1 MFARFGFVSGPM
13 VFIFLKGFFTFM
25 VQIALYLRGDI
36 RRGRS
41 VIREKMDAPQRLN
54 EWSIV
59 FQTIG
64 LTSTAFAYAQIT
76 VAAQPWASWCG
87 FQTWSLLVSQ
97 HMGTITLL
105 VGLSSNLIAAVLIE
119 DDGEDPVCY
128 DERAVGRFLFFF
140 GLAVGTPVWLALGFI
155 AWPCIILLGLTAP
168 VCMKLIFKVIG
179 ERTFDVLT
187 LEDLVQTLL
196 FKRDSWR
203 FEGVSLWALL
213 TLSSCLC
220 IALLSLLVGV
230 NRGDTWML
238 VGATVLWLFLP
249 LIATAYAFSFV
260 QETLPAQMMAF
271 WTSMSIVYVI
281 IVTVPASILFWERD
295 IGLTGCAPAAFMGKQ
310 VQPFFEHTFFLPAK
324 AALENVVLWLSQIV
338 SFFT

>member
-140 GLAVGTPVWLALGFI
+140 RPRCRHPRVARTRAYSLAVHHTS
-155 AWPCIILLGLTAP
+155 
-168 VCMKLIFKVIG
+168 
-179 ERTFDVLT
+179 RTDSASLH
-187 LEDLVQTLL
+187 EADLQ
-196 FKRDSWR
+196 
-203 FEGVSLWALL
+203 G
-213 TLSSCLC
+213 
-220 IALLSLLVGV
+220 
-230 NRGDTWML
+230 NR
-238 VGATVLWLFLP
+238 
-249 LIATAYAFSFV
+249 
-260 QETLPAQMMAF
+260 
-271 WTSMSIVYVI
+271 
-281 IVTVPASILFWERD
+281 
-295 IGLTGCAPAAFMGKQ
+295 
-310 VQPFFEHTFFLPAK
+310 
-324 AALENVVLWLSQIV
+324 
-338 SFFT
+338 